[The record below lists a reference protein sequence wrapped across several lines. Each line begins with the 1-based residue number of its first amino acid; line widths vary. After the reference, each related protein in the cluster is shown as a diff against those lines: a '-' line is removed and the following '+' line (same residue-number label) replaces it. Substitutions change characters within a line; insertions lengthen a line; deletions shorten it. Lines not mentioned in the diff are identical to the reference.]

1 MSSSASA
8 NLNYYG
14 SVVPPT
20 SSCEFQ
26 RNLQS
31 SKNEDHGTG
40 RGRLSLTLRPHSHLL
55 HDGPSGRPEVVGAS
69 SASKWPDLPGPFPQ
83 RFNVSSCGAQLTCES
98 FLGRRTHIRLQDP
111 LRGERPDLPGPFPQR
126 FNVSSCGAQ
135 LTCESFLGRR
145 THIRLQDPLR
155 GESVHLR
162 GLRDK
167 PESCRA
173 ARFRRRR
180 TRRS

>member
-20 SSCEFQ
+20 SSCAFQ
-26 RNLQS
+26 RNIQS

-40 RGRLSLTLRPHSHLL
+40 RGRFTHTLRPHSYLL
-55 HDGPSGRPEVVGAS
+55 YDGPSGRPGLVRAS
-69 SASKWPDLPGPFPQ
+69 SDSKWPDLPGPFPQ

-98 FLGRRTHIRLQDP
+98 FLGRRTHIRLQD
-111 LRGERPDLPGPFPQR
+111 
-126 FNVSSCGAQ
+126 S
-135 LTCESFLGRR
+135 
-145 THIRLQDPLR
+145 LR

-162 GLRDK
+162 GLRDN
-167 PESCRA
+167 
-173 ARFRRRR
+173 
-180 TRRS
+180 